1 MGRGSAAGGTAET
14 ETGPFQARPRRAPN
28 VKHLKHPATII
39 AAVALFVALGGGA
52 VAYAAGVINGSQIK
66 NHSIATK
73 KLTKKAIKQL
83 HGAKGATGAPGT
95 PGAAGAP
102 GATGPQG
109 PGGKIINYNA
119 TAVVGTPTPTAL
131 GTVLG
136 DTLGATCTSTSGNA
150 KLTVYILTS
159 DGSWTVD
166 YTYLAYDQAS
176 PPGSV
181 FVNRIPIPAGTITT
195 SSPIDFTTA
204 ASGGDEADTQISFI
218 QTTPSPG
225 SMIWHE
231 TAITTSTP
239 SASCHMTVEY
249 FPETV
254 TAVAGTRHAATKTIS
269 HLPHSLG
276 RR

>member
-1 MGRGSAAGGTAET
+1 
-14 ETGPFQARPRRAPN
+14 

-83 HGAKGATGAPGT
+83 HGAKGAPGPAGAPGA
-95 PGAAGAP
+95 PGAP

-109 PGGKIINYNA
+109 PGGKIIDYNA
-119 TAVVGTPTPTAL
+119 TAVVGSPSPTPL

-136 DTLGATCTSTSGNA
+136 DQLGATCTSSSGNA
-150 KLTVYILTS
+150 KLSVYILTS

-166 YTYLAYDQAS
+166 YSYLSLDHGTPPAS
-176 PPGSV
+176 EYI
-181 FVNRIPIPAGTITT
+181 NRIPIPAGTITT
-195 SSPIDFTTA
+195 ASAIDFTTA
-204 ASGGDEADTQISFI
+204 ASGGDEADSQVSFI

-231 TAITTSTP
+231 TAITTTAP

-249 FPETV
+249 FPETA
-254 TAVAGTRHAATKTIS
+254 TAVAGTPHAATKTIS

-276 RR
+276 PH